1 MTKGRRMLKI
11 IDELR
16 EERAYIKS
24 LPALTR
30 AEMKKWNDPFGKSRS
45 VDVDAIVEAKV
56 DEQARFVIVRYSDGK
71 AWAGPWLN
79 NGTLFSS
86 VESKWYVFKSE
97 ADAWQAIE
105 RENFKFRTEIFEL

>member
-1 MTKGRRMLKI
+1 MLKI
-11 IDELR
+11 VREFR

-24 LPALTR
+24 LPAISR
-30 AEMKKWNDPFGKSRS
+30 ADMRKWDDPFGRARL
-45 VDVDAIVEAKV
+45 VDAPVVVAPQKVEEKV
-56 DEQARFVIVRYSDGK
+56 EEEKRFVIVRYSDSK

>member
-11 IDELR
+11 ISELR

-24 LPALTR
+24 LPVLTR
-30 AEMKKWNDPFGKSRS
+30 AEMKKWSDPFGKARE
-45 VDVDAIVEAKV
+45 DVAEVIVEEKAEV
-56 DEQARFVIVRYSDGK
+56 EARFVIVRYSDGK

-97 ADAWQAIE
+97 ADAWQAVE

>member
-1 MTKGRRMLKI
+1 MLKI

-24 LPALTR
+24 LPVLTR
-30 AEMKKWNDPFGKSRS
+30 AEMKKWSDPFGKARE
-45 VDVDAIVEAKV
+45 DVAEVIVEEKAE
-56 DEQARFVIVRYSDGK
+56 EQARFVIVRYSDGK

-97 ADAWQAIE
+97 ADAWQAVE

>member
-1 MTKGRRMLKI
+1 MLRI
-11 IDELR
+11 VSELR
-16 EERAYIKS
+16 EERAYIRS
-24 LPALTR
+24 LPVLTR
-30 AEMKKWNDPFGKSRS
+30 AEMKKWNDPFGKASD
-45 VDVDAIVEAKV
+45 VDVDVIVEEKTE
-56 DEQARFVIVRYSDGK
+56 EQVRFVIVRYSDGK